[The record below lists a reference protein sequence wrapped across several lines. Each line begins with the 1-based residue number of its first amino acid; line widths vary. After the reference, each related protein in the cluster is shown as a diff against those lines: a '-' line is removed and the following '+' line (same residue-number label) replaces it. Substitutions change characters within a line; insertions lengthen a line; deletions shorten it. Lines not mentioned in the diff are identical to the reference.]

1 MNSCHGA
8 ASRRVRLVDRAIRP
22 KPLVVRPNGPLP
34 RGNIGP
40 KPSTL
45 KPGDPIILSVD
56 PKGLLDPGMIAR
68 GEIVLTD
75 TNNLEQ
81 RIPVILN
88 ANSDNPIDAY
98 LSWIAL
104 PSNAIA
110 LIFVIIAA
118 SIATGRKAD

>member
-1 MNSCHGA
+1 
-8 ASRRVRLVDRAIRP
+8 
-22 KPLVVRPNGPLP
+22 
-34 RGNIGP
+34 
-40 KPSTL
+40 
-45 KPGDPIILSVD
+45 
-56 PKGLLDPGMIAR
+56 MIAR
-68 GEIVLTD
+68 GEIVLSD

-81 RIPVILN
+81 RIPIILN

>member
-1 MNSCHGA
+1 M
-8 ASRRVRLVDRAIRP
+8 
-22 KPLVVRPNGPLP
+22 
-34 RGNIGP
+34 
-40 KPSTL
+40 
-45 KPGDPIILSVD
+45 
-56 PKGLLDPGMIAR
+56 
-68 GEIVLTD
+68 LTD